1 MRLNKY
7 FDDIRSIKTF
17 GDSMFPLLQD
27 GDVVELRKADFKNL
41 KTNDIICF
49 RQKNHLVTH
58 RIIYKADLYVIAK
71 GDNNPV
77 SDGKITAERILGKV
91 YAVKRGSQTFT
102 VDDLYLFQSSIYFEE
117 IKRIVMIL
125 NKERIDFVI
134 LKGLP
139 LHLFLEKKHPR
150 RIYAD
155 CDILIAKKDIIKAKK
170 ILKEEGY
177 RSLDFSLSKEHK
189 KLKDKVVEESYGKE
203 INGLSVIFDIHYEA
217 AFMMTQLGSLDYL
230 YPQNLLNDF
239 TRSLLNNK
247 RIVDTEGSKFP
258 LLSLEDQ
265 IIYLFLHLFHHNFRG
280 AYRYDI
286 LVKILDSKFD
296 KYELVKIIAE
306 YQLTN
311 FVYAGLVLLQK
322 YYPDKKYQ
330 EIIDLLDVSNIVKK
344 YVKEKIIVT
353 KIFNDEDRVGGG
365 VKRFLLLFYLSPRPI
380 LIRFLT
386 IFNKQV
392 IYSIWWVIINKTRQT
407 TLQKSPSMQRIIQ
420 KVSKK
425 RMLDK
430 K

>member
-1 MRLNKY
+1 MT
-7 FDDIRSIKTF
+7 IKTY
-17 GDSMFPLLQD
+17 GDSMMPFFRD
-27 GDVVELRKADFKNL
+27 GDVIKLRKIQFLAIQP
-41 KTNDIICF
+41 NDIVCYQQGKF
-49 RQKNHLVTH
+49 LVTH
-58 RIIYKADLYVIAK
+58 RVIYKSDIYLITK
-71 GDNNPV
+71 GDNNSL
-77 SDGKITAERILGKV
+77 SDGKIRPDKILGRV
-91 YAVKRGSQTFT
+91 SAIKRDGQNLNIE
-102 VDDLYLFQSSIYFEE
+102 DIYLFQSSIYFEE
-117 IKRIVMIL
+117 IKRIVGIL
-125 NKERIDFVI
+125 NKEKIDFVL

-139 LHLFLEKKHPR
+139 LHLFIEKKHPR

-155 CDILIAKKDIIKAKK
+155 CDILVAKKDASKAKEV
-170 ILKEEGY
+170 LVNEGY
-177 RSLDFSLSKEHK
+177 KSLDFSLSKEHK

-203 INGLSVIFDIHYEA
+203 INGFPVIFDIHYEA
-217 AFMMTQLGSLDYL
+217 AFMMTQLGSLNTL
-230 YPQNLLNDF
+230 YPQKLLDEF
-239 TRSLLNNK
+239 TKSLLDSK
-247 RIVDTEGSKFP
+247 KIVEVEGGKFP
-258 LLSLEDQ
+258 LLALEDQ
-265 IIYLFLHLFHHNFRG
+265 VVYLFLHLFHHNFRG

-286 LVKILDSKFD
+286 LVKILGSKFD
-296 KYELVKIIAE
+296 KSELIQTIEE
-306 YQLTN
+306 YKLTN
-311 FVYAGLVLLQK
+311 YVYAGLVLLQK